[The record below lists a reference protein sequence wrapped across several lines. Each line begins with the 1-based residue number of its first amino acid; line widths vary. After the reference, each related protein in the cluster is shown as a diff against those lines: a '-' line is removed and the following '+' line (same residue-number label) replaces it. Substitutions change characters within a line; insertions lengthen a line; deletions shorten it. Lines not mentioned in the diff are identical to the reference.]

1 MITAILGLGLA
12 VALAMV
18 MGANN
23 AGVQMAPAFGAG
35 ARSRW
40 ASLALFAVFTALG
53 AVLMGDAVTET
64 VGRSLFTHS
73 FNGESWHF
81 LVLAPAITVA
91 LIGTATF
98 LGIPMPTTPVAVCSL
113 VGVGLYFGNVNG
125 LEVGWVVLWWVG
137 TPAATLILTWIAGK
151 ILLARFP
158 AHLHK
163 DGLSPRARRV
173 IGWLLTAEG
182 CYSAFAIGSNNVGNA
197 MGPLLG
203 SQVTAEGFGILLT
216 LVIGGLGFAA
226 GAFLWGGRVLETLG
240 KGITELCSIR
250 ALLVGMVASTVILI
264 SSIFGAPVSGALI
277 VTSGVIGFS
286 LALSGARRTA
296 ENSNVRK
303 IVLVWAT
310 GPALAILITYAFVS
324 IVR

>member
-64 VGRSLFTHS
+64 VGRNLFTHA
-73 FNGESWHF
+73 FNGAALHF
-81 LVLAPAITVA
+81 LVLAPAITVV
-91 LIGTATF
+91 LIGAATF
-98 LGIPMPTTPVAVCSL
+98 LGVPVPTTPVAICSL

-125 LEVGWVVLWWVG
+125 IEFGRVVLWWVG
-137 TPAATLILTWIAGK
+137 TPVATLLLTWIAGK
-151 ILLARFP
+151 LLLARFP
-158 AHLHK
+158 AHLHR

-173 IGWLLTAEG
+173 IAWLLTAEG

-203 SQVTAEGFGILLT
+203 SPVTAEGFGMFWP

-226 GAFLWGGRVLETLG
+226 GTILWGSRVLETLG

-250 ALLVGMVASTVILI
+250 ALVVGMVASTAILVA
-264 SSIFGAPVSGALI
+264 SIFGAPVSGALV

-296 ENSNVRK
+296 ENRNVRK

-310 GPALAILITYAFVS
+310 GPALAILLTYAFVS